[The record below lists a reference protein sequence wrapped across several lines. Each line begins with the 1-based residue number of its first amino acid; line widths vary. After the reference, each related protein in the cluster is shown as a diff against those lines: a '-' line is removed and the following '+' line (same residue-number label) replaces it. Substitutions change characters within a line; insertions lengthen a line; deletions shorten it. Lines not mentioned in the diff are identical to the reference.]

1 MAFER
6 AEKHGRSKVKPRP
19 AGQGRGGAPD
29 AESEVEPRVERL
41 VTLDPDAL
49 LDQPPAQVRLRSG
62 ADRRVAGGHCW
73 VFSNELA
80 GDVSALPLGGAVD
93 VLDARGRFLGR
104 GTANPHSLIAVR
116 ILSRSADDD
125 VDSVDFYERRLR
137 AAAALRARL
146 LPGRR
151 SMRVVSSEG
160 DGLPGLIVDQFE
172 DVIAVQLGTLG
183 MELRRD
189 RLALA
194 LQRALGVRGAV
205 LRNESPSRSLEG
217 LPRGSEAWF
226 GEVPARVQLEEGG
239 VRLFADVMGGQKTG
253 FFFDQA
259 ENRAFARPRVAG
271 ARVLDVYANTGA
283 WGLGALLHGAASCD
297 FIEINAAT
305 AALINDNAALNGV
318 ADRAHS
324 IAGDARVVME
334 RLLAQNEQYGVIFLD
349 PPAFAKTRAKAPVAL
364 RAYANI
370 NALAMRLVEPGGLL
384 FTSSC
389 SYHVH
394 EDRFLEAVMAGARMA
409 GRRLRVVRRG
419 EQAPDHPVD
428 PAVPETRY
436 LKHLVLHLE

>member
-1 MAFER
+1 M
-6 AEKHGRSKVKPRP
+6 
-19 AGQGRGGAPD
+19 GQGGGQRAGGPKGAGGRGAPAED
-29 AESEVEPRVERL
+29 AEAAEPAEEGPSKL
-41 VTLDPDAL
+41 VALDPAAL
-49 LDQPPAQVRLRSG
+49 LDRPPVVVRLRPG

-73 VFSNELA
+73 VFSNELSTPVA
-80 GDVSALPLGGAVD
+80 SLPLGGAVD

-116 ILSRSADDD
+116 ILSRDPQDD
-125 VDSVDFYERRLR
+125 VDSVAFYERRLR
-137 AAAALRARL
+137 AAAAMRARL

-151 SMRVVSSEG
+151 SLRMVSSEG

-183 MELRRD
+183 MELRRE
-189 RLALA
+189 RLEAAL
-194 LQRALGVRGAV
+194 RSALGVRGAV

-217 LPRGSEAWF
+217 LPRGSERWF
-226 GEVPARVQLEEGG
+226 GEVPERVMLEEGG
-239 VRLFADVMGGQKTG
+239 VRLFADVLGGQKTG

-271 ARVLDVYANTGA
+271 ERVLDVYANTGA
-283 WGLGALLHGAASCD
+283 WGLGALLHGASRCD

-305 AALINDNAALNGV
+305 AALILDNAALNGV
-318 ADRAHS
+318 ADRANS

-334 RLLAQNEQYGVIFLD
+334 GLLAQNQRYGAVFLD

-370 NALAMRLVEPGGLL
+370 NALAMRLVAPGGLL
-384 FTSSC
+384 FSSSC
-389 SYHVH
+389 SYHVQ